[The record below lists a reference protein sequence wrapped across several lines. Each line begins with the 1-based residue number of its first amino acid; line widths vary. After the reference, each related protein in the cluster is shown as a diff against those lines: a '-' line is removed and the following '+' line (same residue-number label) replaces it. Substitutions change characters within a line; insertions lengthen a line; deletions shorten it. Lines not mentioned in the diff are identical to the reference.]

1 MAGERPNHLEHPN
14 FSRGLV
20 EVPLFKVPLDFEY
33 HGKVRDVYGVN
44 DRLAIITTDRTSAN
58 DERVCTIPDKG
69 KVLNGLSAFWFD
81 QTSDIIQNHVIDVP
95 HPNVTIATR
104 VDERPAVE
112 VVVREY
118 MAVSNTDTSIFK
130 NYKNGRRTIYG
141 INFPDGLQANQKFD
155 ERIVTPT
162 TKAEDGEHDKELT
175 DEKAKALVDGQYGW
189 GAWDHMKDTALALFD
204 RGSDIYSD
212 RGLILVDTKFEF
224 GFKDGQLMLIDEA
237 LTTDSS
243 VHGVIIQRPLPPHF
257 IEDEI
262 KTAVIPEKDV
272 DGLHPNPTFTPPLAL
287 AVMTILQEIN
297 KKEAKPSFLSRV
309 QFLKRGKTF
318 SHENFKKWLTSKNLV
333 FIGRGE
339 AGGKPIISHVEKI
352 GIPHQVIHSKTQ
364 NREDILKTADVIITA
379 VGKKDMVTPD
389 MIKQGVIL
397 IGVGLHKE
405 DGKLSGDYDEEKI
418 RHIASFYTP
427 TPGGVGPVNVAML
440 LKNVVQAAKQ
450 LH

>member
-1 MAGERPNHLEHPN
+1 MKLDGRSIAKVILTEIKNDTLQLKHSGITPHLVVIFIGNDAGSKAYIKQKMKKGEEVGIKVSLKRFPTHTSTQTVIS
-14 FSRGLV
+14 FV
-20 EVPLFKVPLDFEY
+20 EK
-33 HGKVRDVYGVN
+33 
-44 DRLAIITTDRTSAN
+44 
-58 DERVCTIPDKG
+58 
-69 KVLNGLSAFWFD
+69 LN
-81 QTSDIIQNHVIDVP
+81 
-95 HPNVTIATR
+95 
-104 VDERPAVE
+104 
-112 VVVREY
+112 
-118 MAVSNTDTSIFK
+118 
-130 NYKNGRRTIYG
+130 
-141 INFPDGLQANQKFD
+141 
-155 ERIVTPT
+155 
-162 TKAEDGEHDKELT
+162 
-175 DEKAKALVDGQYGW
+175 
-189 GAWDHMKDTALALFD
+189 
-204 RGSDIYSD
+204 
-212 RGLILVDTKFEF
+212 
-224 GFKDGQLMLIDEA
+224 
-237 LTTDSS
+237 TDSS

>member
-237 LTTDSS
+237 LTPDSS
-243 VHGVIIQRPLPPHF
+243 RLWEAATYEERHKNGLKPENLDKQIIR
-257 IEDEI
+257 D
-262 KTAVIPEKDV
+262 A
-272 DGLHPNPTFTPPLAL
+272 LHKAEYE
-287 AVMTILQEIN
+287 MD
-297 KKEAKPSFLSRV
+297 
-309 QFLKRGKTF
+309 
-318 SHENFKKWLTSKNLV
+318 
-333 FIGRGE
+333 
-339 AGGKPIISHVEKI
+339 
-352 GIPHQVIHSKTQ
+352 GIPLLPAEIIDAAGDAYKLLYERVTGHSV
-364 NREDILKTADVIITA
+364 D
-379 VGKKDMVTPD
+379 
-389 MIKQGVIL
+389 
-397 IGVGLHKE
+397 
-405 DGKLSGDYDEEKI
+405 
-418 RHIASFYTP
+418 P
-427 TPGGVGPVNVAML
+427 TPSNVFNIQLAAL
-440 LKNVVQAAKQ
+440 QGLNVTV
-450 LH
+450 